1 MQIKFTHVVYSF
13 KEDVR
18 LLLSI
23 SFGVFLFLLFFQP
36 FPLEKFDFNNRL
48 LIELGLGAIVFLF
61 LALVRFLLQW
71 LKQQYEQTYL
81 VSSLSAFTG
90 GFIITALTSVAFAFY
105 LRYVGQVP
113 VSFFVIIKIVLICL
127 APPAALWQYDKIAEL
142 KEQNELLQQENE
154 LIRLKVEQFEEDLLN
169 KSITLISE
177 SSSETLSLVIADI
190 AFVRSADNYVE
201 VAWKEGEIIRK
212 KLLRNTLRNIEQQI
226 KSYSNFIRCHRTC
239 IINTHFVDKLE
250 RNYSSYWLILKGY
263 ADRIPVSRQYLLKLK
278 ESI

>member
-1 MQIKFTHVVYSF
+1 
-13 KEDVR
+13 
-18 LLLSI
+18 
-23 SFGVFLFLLFFQP
+23 
-36 FPLEKFDFNNRL
+36 
-48 LIELGLGAIVFLF
+48 
-61 LALVRFLLQW
+61 
-71 LKQQYEQTYL
+71 
-81 VSSLSAFTG
+81 
-90 GFIITALTSVAFAFY
+90 
-105 LRYVGQVP
+105 
-113 VSFFVIIKIVLICL
+113 L